1 MTQRKDFD
9 TNEERINQPASLEE
23 NIQEQ
28 TNLITNEPQRQKFKV
43 MLFGSPEVINSAI
56 HYFHL
61 IRYAEVGDW
70 SPLEPNPSNPEEM
83 MSILVRYIMVQ

>member
-9 TNEERINQPASLEE
+9 INKQTIEK

-28 TNLITNEPQRQKFKV
+28 TDLVINEAQRQKFKI
-43 MLFGSPEVINSAI
+43 MLLGSPEVINSAI

-61 IRYAEVGDW
+61 IGYAQVGDW
-70 SPLEPNPSNPEEM
+70 SRLEPNPNNREEK
-83 MSILVRYIMVQ
+83 MSILVRYIMLH